1 MSAFAET
8 IAVVVGLIVVA
19 MLIPMYLKL
28 RQRDVLDTF
37 IAKRRG
43 TSKLVTRAEY
53 VEGPEMM
60 PVALAL
66 TETTFYYE
74 NADLE
79 ASFDLDRIDE
89 IEYDDDLATGRSHSS
104 HCRVLRVRSH
114 GAAFEF
120 LLDKSDCAKWTA
132 ALPPRSYGNFQTA
145 HAV

>member
-8 IAVVVGLIVVA
+8 IAVVAGLLVVA
-19 MLIPMYLKL
+19 VLIPTYLRL

-37 IAKRRG
+37 VARRRG
-43 TSKLVTRAEY
+43 SARLVTRAEY
-53 VEGPEMM
+53 VEGPAMI

-66 TETTFYYE
+66 TETTFHYE

-89 IEYDDDLATGRSHSS
+89 IEYDDDLATGRTHRGD
-104 HCRVLRVRSH
+104 CRVLRVRSH

-120 LLDKSDCAKWTA
+120 LLDAADCSKWTA